1 MFLQPNVLP
10 KQWPLYFRQV
20 ANTRLLALRDLRDGG
35 GRGLIQIR
43 GNHITR
49 TVKDIYN
56 SPYIQSGSP
65 PKSLK
70 MIEEVLYT
78 LLTLLET

>member
-1 MFLQPNVLP
+1 MSTNCE
-10 KQWPLYFRQV
+10 PLKSLMQRYSLHSHKY
-20 ANTRLLALRDLRDGG
+20 TLSLS
-35 GRGLIQIR
+35 LIQIR

-56 SPYIQSGSP
+56 SPYLQSGSP